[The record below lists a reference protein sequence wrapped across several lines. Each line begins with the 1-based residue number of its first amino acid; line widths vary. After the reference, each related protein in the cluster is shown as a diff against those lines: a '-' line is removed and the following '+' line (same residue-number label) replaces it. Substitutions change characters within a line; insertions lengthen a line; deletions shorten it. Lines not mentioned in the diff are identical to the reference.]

1 MAVVLD
7 DHLVTL
13 TCDSCG
19 DTVAGPRAPSDGEV
33 VWNLVSEH
41 GWSGSPLAAGPHR
54 CAHCTRLGPAA
65 GGVPGGILG
74 IEHLGDVTVVTVA
87 GDVDLDT
94 GDTLRMAL
102 RHAADMGGHVVV
114 DLGRTDLIDSTAL
127 GLLARAHRNA
137 ADRGALLCVAAASP
151 LIQQVLRVTRL
162 DEVFRVAGSRAE
174 ALAQLAAADPDGTA
188 TSGSGA

>member
-1 MAVVLD
+1 MAVALD

-19 DTVAGPRAPSDGEV
+19 DTVAGPRVPSDGEV
-33 VWNLVSEH
+33 AWTLLAEH

-54 CAHCTRLGPAA
+54 CAHCGPAT

-74 IEHLGDVTVVTVA
+74 IEHVDGVTVVTVA

-94 GDTLRMAL
+94 GDTLRQAL

-114 DLGRTDLIDSTAL
+114 DLGRTDLVDSTAL
-127 GLLARAHRNA
+127 GLLARAHRHA
-137 ADRGALLCVAAASP
+137 AERGARLCVVTISP
-151 LIQQVLRVTRL
+151 LIRQVFQATRL
-162 DEVFRVAGSRAE
+162 AEVFCVAGSRAE
-174 ALAQLAAADPDGTA
+174 AFALLENRPQ
-188 TSGSGA
+188 

>member
-1 MAVVLD
+1 MAVVLE

-19 DTVAGPRAPSDGEV
+19 DTVAGPRVPSDSEV
-33 VWNLVSEH
+33 AWALISEH

-54 CAHCTRLGPAA
+54 CTHCTRLGPAG

-74 IEHLGDVTVVTVA
+74 IEHVGDVTVVTVA

-94 GDTLRMAL
+94 GDTLRQAL
-102 RHAADMGGHVVV
+102 RHAADMGGHVLV

-127 GLLARAHRNA
+127 GLLARAHRLA
-137 ADRGALLCVAAASP
+137 AERGRRLCVVTISP
-151 LIQQVLRVTRL
+151 LIRQVLKVTRL
-162 DEVFRVAGSRAE
+162 AEVFCVADDRTA
-174 ALAQLAAADPDGTA
+174 ALALLEAGPPSVGDAA
-188 TSGSGA
+188 S

>member
-13 TCDSCG
+13 TCDNCG

-33 VWNLVSEH
+33 VWTLVSEH

-74 IEHLGDVTVVTVA
+74 IEHLGGVTVVTVA

-127 GLLARAHRNA
+127 GLLVRAHRGA
-137 ADRGALLCVAAASP
+137 ADRGALLCVAATSP
-151 LIQQVLRVTRL
+151 LIRRVLQVTRL
-162 DEVFRVAGSRAE
+162 DEVFRVAEGRAE
-174 ALAQLAAADPDGTA
+174 ALAQLAAAGPAGATTA
-188 TSGSGA
+188 GSGA